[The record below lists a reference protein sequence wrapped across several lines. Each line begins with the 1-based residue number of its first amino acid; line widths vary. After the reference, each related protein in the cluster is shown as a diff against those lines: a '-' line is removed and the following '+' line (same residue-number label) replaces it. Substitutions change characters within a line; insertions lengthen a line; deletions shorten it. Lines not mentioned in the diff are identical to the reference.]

1 MVLFSRFSRSNFY
14 STGLNTHRVFSPV
27 NFSGNRPGS
36 MLFGPI
42 ISKNKQYNPID
53 VGIRQLQGCWRCD
66 VGGAHTLS
74 SANWGLQHSSSRSPY
89 IANLLKRSYK
99 TLYNQF
105 RIGRIS
111 IFNRYYQNTRGTLSE
126 IVDFR
131 FQTSEIRRTRKTN
144 TSTGPTGLE

>member
-1 MVLFSRFSRSNFY
+1 MERFFY
-14 STGLNTHRVFSPV
+14 SHWPYPFPLDF
-27 NFSGNRPGS
+27 NFQHLKNRYLSYIWCYFQGFRAQIFIQ
-36 MLFGPI
+36 LR
-42 ISKNKQYNPID
+42 
-53 VGIRQLQGCWRCD
+53 GIRQLQGCWRCD